1 MGAQKSKLG
10 KAKLQELAQKTSC
23 KYFCINLS
31 GLRVGELCLKASGL
45 WIYRPKVLKNV
56 QWTT

>member
-23 KYFCINLS
+23 KYFFIVLPGVGWENLIQS
-31 GLRVGELCLKASGL
+31 SQNHGFAVRKF
-45 WIYRPKVLKNV
+45 LKNV
-56 QWTT
+56 QGTS